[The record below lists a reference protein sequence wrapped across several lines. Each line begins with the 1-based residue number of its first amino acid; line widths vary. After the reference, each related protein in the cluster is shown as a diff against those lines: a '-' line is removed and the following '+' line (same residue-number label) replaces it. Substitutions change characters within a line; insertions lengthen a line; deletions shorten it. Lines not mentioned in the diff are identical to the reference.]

1 MIKLFTLENL
11 SAFSADTVYKIC
23 LSLEKFGLA
32 EDSVY
37 TFESY
42 EEMYDAA
49 ISALQNGDR
58 VLIAADTS
66 DYNGVK
72 KDLISKMPD
81 SARFAVPPERR
92 RPLQRLHLPGTC
104 RNAQPAPARFQPR

>member
-72 KDLISKMPD
+72 KDLISKMLLD
-81 SARFAVPPERR
+81 EYSLSEMAFSIFTATSCVVM
-92 RPLQRLHLPGTC
+92 
-104 RNAQPAPARFQPR
+104 APVTSTYSV